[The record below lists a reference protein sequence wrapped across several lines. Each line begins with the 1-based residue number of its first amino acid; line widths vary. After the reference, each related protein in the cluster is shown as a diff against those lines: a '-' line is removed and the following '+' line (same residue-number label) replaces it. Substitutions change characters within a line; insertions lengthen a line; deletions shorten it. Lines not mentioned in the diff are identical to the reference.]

1 MGVRRVAAAALA
13 AATLVGV
20 VAFAQPLAAAE
31 LVARGVYRWDEPLPG
46 FGGFSG
52 LVMAGDGLSLIA
64 ASDAGDLFRARLSR
78 DAEGR
83 IRRIETTWTGRFLD
97 NFGKPV
103 EGFTADAEALA
114 AGADGTVFVAF
125 ESYARIAGFRPPDM
139 MPEPQNRWD
148 RFKRFWG
155 NEGFEALAITPE
167 GQLVAVLERATG
179 KPPGYQT
186 FLGRDGRWQAGP
198 VLPAGGGF
206 AAVGADFGPDGRFYL
221 LERRVNLLARF
232 STRIRRFDYAQ
243 GAFGAAQTLMTSAP
257 GALGNMEAISL
268 WTDAAGQ
275 VVVSLVS
282 DDNFL
287 PLQET
292 TVVEFALKE

>member
-1 MGVRRVAAAALA
+1 MKKHPPPISTFSIVGRCPRTNMLG
-13 AATLVGV
+13 VGV
-20 VAFAQPLAAAE
+20 
-31 LVARGVYRWDEPLPG
+31 
-46 FGGFSG
+46 
-52 LVMAGDGLSLIA
+52 
-64 ASDAGDLFRARLSR
+64 ASKYL
-78 DAEGR
+78 
-83 IRRIETTWTGRFLD
+83 
-97 NFGKPV
+97 
-103 EGFTADAEALA
+103 
-114 AGADGTVFVAF
+114 
-125 ESYARIAGFRPPDM
+125 
-139 MPEPQNRWD
+139 
-148 RFKRFWG
+148 
-155 NEGFEALAITPE
+155 
-167 GQLVAVLERATG
+167 
-179 KPPGYQT
+179 
-186 FLGRDGRWQAGP
+186 
-198 VLPAGGGF
+198 
-206 AAVGADFGPDGRFYL
+206 AVGADFGPDGRFYL